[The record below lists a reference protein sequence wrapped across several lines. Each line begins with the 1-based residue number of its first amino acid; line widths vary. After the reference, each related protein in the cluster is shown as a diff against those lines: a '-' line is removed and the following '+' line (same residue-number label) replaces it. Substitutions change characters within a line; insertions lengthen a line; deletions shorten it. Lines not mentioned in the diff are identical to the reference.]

1 MTIDEQSR
9 HQLYVKLE
17 EVLGSEEASILMEHL
32 PPVGWADVATKRDLD
47 QLAADFNR
55 GHDRLAG
62 EIDHLRESF
71 GRELDELERRNQIE
85 HKRLEHALLA
95 AFRGELIVQTRTMM
109 FALASAVL
117 TMGGLVFAARLV

>member
-1 MTIDEQSR
+1 
-9 HQLYVKLE
+9 
-17 EVLGSEEASILMEHL
+17 MEHL

-47 QLAADFNR
+47 HVEQR
-55 GHDRLAG
+55 
-62 EIDHLRESF
+62 
-71 GRELDELERRNQIE
+71 LERS
-85 HKRLEHALLA
+85 LTA